1 MLGIGASEIL
11 DHLYVLR
18 FPHINIKNTAQTLRE
33 ALNPAFVLVRAK
45 QRQSWTVGRKDP
57 DRRVGELGLLGL
69 GLRFRRRV
77 WLPQVRV

>member
-45 QRQSWTVGRKDP
+45 HRQSWTVGRKDP
-57 DRRVGELGLLGL
+57 DRRVGELGLLGFL
-69 GLRFRRRV
+69 GKV
-77 WLPQVRV
+77 